1 MLTVCIQSV
10 SSCLE
15 EIGKPQKCLQGK
27 GWALTAGRVRSASYD
42 YGHLTDGYWGTL
54 MTLIV

>member
-1 MLTVCIQSV
+1 M

-42 YGHLTDGYWGTL
+42 YGHLTDGYWGTR